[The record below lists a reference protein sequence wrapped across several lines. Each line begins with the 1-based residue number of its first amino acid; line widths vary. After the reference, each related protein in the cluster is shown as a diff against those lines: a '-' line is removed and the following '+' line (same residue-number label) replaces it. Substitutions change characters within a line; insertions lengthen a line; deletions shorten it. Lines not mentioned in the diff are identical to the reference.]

1 MVKKTT
7 KAQGKSSYG
16 GSQDNTPIPHASSST
31 ANKPTKRSACEQRR
45 PWLHPRYLPLLI
57 GNIFPE
63 QADTGSDGRHARQ
76 ARQLIRAAKRG
87 QQPHPGMVHLIP

>member
-16 GSQDNTPIPHASSST
+16 GSQDNTPIPHASSSA

-87 QQPHPGMVHLIP
+87 QQPHQGMVHLIP

>member
-1 MVKKTT
+1 MEDHRITHLYLMRP
-7 KAQGKSSYG
+7 AQ
-16 GSQDNTPIPHASSST
+16 QPINQQRDQIYAFV
-31 ANKPTKRSACEQRR
+31 ACEQRR

-87 QQPHPGMVHLIP
+87 QQPHQGMVHLIP

>member
-31 ANKPTKRSACEQRR
+31 ANKPTKRSVNATKARALR
-45 PWLHPRYLPLLI
+45 LKNRGVKKKTKPTIRKFLH
-57 GNIFPE
+57 
-63 QADTGSDGRHARQ
+63 
-76 ARQLIRAAKRG
+76 
-87 QQPHPGMVHLIP
+87 